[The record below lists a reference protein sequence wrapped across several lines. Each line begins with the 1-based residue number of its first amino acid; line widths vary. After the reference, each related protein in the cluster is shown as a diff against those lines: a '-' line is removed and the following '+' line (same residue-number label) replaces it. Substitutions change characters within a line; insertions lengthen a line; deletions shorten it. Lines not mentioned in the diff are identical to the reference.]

1 MPALTEPL
9 QLSAN
14 LYVVYSEYPHVDSGN
29 VYLITG
35 EYPTL
40 IDCGS
45 QRAVPRI
52 LRNLAQIGLRVND
65 VHQVIAT
72 HGDYDHTQGFHEL
85 RKLQPGLP
93 LLINRHDWPTMLEGD
108 TYRNSSYLYGRPFV
122 PFAADQCLPLDEG
135 DVLPVGNTTL
145 TVYHSPG
152 HTEGSVCLLGDID
165 GHGVLFAGD
174 AIGGSMKSL
183 AGADLQLWAKAM
195 VTWAESLQRLGAL
208 SFDWVL
214 NGHEPAGTLPLRRSH
229 VDRLLE
235 SFGKMMNPWF
245 LLDDD
250 EVTAGDMLGPGLTG
264 DAH

>member
-1 MPALTEPL
+1 
-9 QLSAN
+9 
-14 LYVVYSEYPHVDSGN
+14 
-29 VYLITG
+29 
-35 EYPTL
+35 
-40 IDCGS
+40 
-45 QRAVPRI
+45 
-52 LRNLAQIGLRVND
+52 
-65 VHQVIAT
+65 
-72 HGDYDHTQGFHEL
+72 
-85 RKLQPGLP
+85 
-93 LLINRHDWPTMLEGD
+93 
-108 TYRNSSYLYGRPFV
+108 
-122 PFAADQCLPLDEG
+122 
-135 DVLPVGNTTL
+135 
-145 TVYHSPG
+145 
-152 HTEGSVCLLGDID
+152 
-165 GHGVLFAGD
+165 VLFAGD